1 MNRMKVVSKMHIAL
15 LAVLA
20 LSVFLVNTT
29 LAGNDRV
36 SPRIVGMG
44 RTFTAVSRGLD
55 AIGLNPANLAL
66 SDRGNTLTFQFAP
79 LGFAVGSDFLNYKV
93 YNDFFTGVD
102 GLDTNGNKIRVGK
115 RLTEQDKQDILALFP
130 GGIANTQANVDVT
143 WFGLSFQKG
152 RVGVALSVTERVAAN
167 LDLPE
172 GYLKMILNGFPIE
185 GKSYSLDNTS
195 VTASWMREY
204 NLSGGYLLPY
214 EFGIVKNI
222 SVGMGLKYIQGFG
235 YFGTRKY
242 KGMIETTVTSDAP
255 NQIQDMS
262 IHTNLDYVQLRS
274 AIPFD
279 SVSENIMKPAGK
291 GMGFD
296 FGASAQL
303 LEGIRVAASVT
314 DIGKV
319 TWDKNTK
326 AIIGNSDLVL
336 HQFGDTKNTDSL
348 ENAFKGKTVD
358 TTSFTTNLPTALHL
372 GGSVEVDKF
381 FSKIPGHLTV
391 AADLHVGFNNEPG
404 NTKKAQIGLGIE
416 WAPIALIP
424 IRTGFLFGG
433 REKFGW
439 SAGFGFHI
447 LNVVDID
454 LATASIAILTSPN
467 TFRTGS
473 FTFGMRWRI

>member
-1 MNRMKVVSKMHIAL
+1 
-15 LAVLA
+15 
-20 LSVFLVNTT
+20 
-29 LAGNDRV
+29 
-36 SPRIVGMG
+36 
-44 RTFTAVSRGLD
+44 
-55 AIGLNPANLAL
+55 
-66 SDRGNTLTFQFAP
+66 
-79 LGFAVGSDFLNYKV
+79 
-93 YNDFFTGVD
+93 
-102 GLDTNGNKIRVGK
+102 
-115 RLTEQDKQDILALFP
+115 
-130 GGIANTQANVDVT
+130 
-143 WFGLSFQKG
+143 
-152 RVGVALSVTERVAAN
+152 
-167 LDLPE
+167 
-172 GYLKMILNGFPIE
+172 
-185 GKSYSLDNTS
+185 
-195 VTASWMREY
+195 
-204 NLSGGYLLPY
+204 
-214 EFGIVKNI
+214 
-222 SVGMGLKYIQGFG
+222 MGLKYIQGFG

-274 AIPFD
+274 SIPFD

-303 LEGIRVAASVT
+303 LEGIRVAASIT
-314 DIGKV
+314 DIGKI

-372 GGSVEVDKF
+372 GGAVEVEKF
-381 FSKIPGHLTV
+381 FSKIPGRLTV

-404 NTKKAQIGLGIE
+404 NTKKAQIGIGIE

-454 LATASIAILTSPN
+454 LATASIAIVTSPN

>member
-66 SDRGNTLTFQFAP
+66 SDRGNTVTFQFAP
-79 LGFAVGSDFLNYKV
+79 FGFAVGSDFLNLKV

-102 GLDTNGNKIRVGK
+102 GVDTNGNKKRFGK

-130 GGIANTQANVDVT
+130 GSLATTQANVDIT
-143 WFGLSFQKG
+143 PFGLSVQKG

-242 KGMIETTVTSDAP
+242 NGMIETTVTSDAP

-274 AIPFD
+274 SIPFD

-303 LEGIRVAASVT
+303 LEGIRVAASIT
-314 DIGKV
+314 DIGKI

-336 HQFGDTKNTDSL
+336 HQFGDKANNDSL
-348 ENAFKGKTVD
+348 ENAFKGRTVD

-372 GGSVEVDKF
+372 GGAVEVEKF
-381 FSKIPGHLTV
+381 FSKIPGRLTV

-404 NTKKAQIGLGIE
+404 NTKKAQIGIGIE

-467 TFRTGS
+467 SLRTLS

>member
-66 SDRGNTLTFQFAP
+66 SDRGNTVTFQFAP
-79 LGFAVGSDFLNYKV
+79 FGFAVGSDFLNYKI

-102 GLDTNGNKIRVGK
+102 EVDANGKTTRVGK

-130 GGIANTQANVDVT
+130 SGIANTQANVDIT
-143 WFGLSFQKG
+143 PFGLSVQKG

-172 GYLKMILNGFPIE
+172 GYLKMLLNGFPIE

-204 NLSGGYLLPY
+204 NISGGYLLPF

-222 SVGMGLKYIQGFG
+222 SVGIGLKYFQGFG

-242 KGMIETTVTSDAP
+242 NGVIETSVYQNAP
-255 NQIQDMS
+255 NQIDSMKLHTRLDFVQFRSS
-262 IHTNLDYVQLRS
+262 IPSDAVG
-274 AIPFD
+274 
-279 SVSENIMKPAGK
+279 ENIMKPVGT
-291 GMGFD
+291 GLGFD
-296 FGASAQL
+296 LGASAQL

-314 DIGKV
+314 DIGSI
-319 TWDKNTK
+319 TWNKNTK
-326 AIIGNSDLVL
+326 AIIANSDITLY
-336 HQFGDTKNTDSL
+336 GYDTQKGDSL
-348 ENAFKGKTVD
+348 AKTFKGKTVD
-358 TTSFTTNLPTALHL
+358 TTSFKTNLPTALHL
-372 GGSVEVDKF
+372 GGAVEVDKF
-381 FSKIPGHLTV
+381 FSKIPGRLTM

-416 WAPIALIP
+416 WAPIGFLP
-424 IRTGFLFGG
+424 IRTGLLFGG

-439 SAGFGFHI
+439 SAGLGFHI

-473 FTFGMRWRI
+473 FSFGMRWRI

>member
-20 LSVFLVNTT
+20 LSVFLVNTS

-66 SDRGNTLTFQFAP
+66 SDRGNTVTFQFAP
-79 LGFAVGSDFLNYKV
+79 FGLAVGSDFLNYKV
-93 YNDFFTGVD
+93 YNDFFTGIDEVD
-102 GLDTNGNKIRVGK
+102 ANGNTTRVGK
-115 RLTEQDKQDILALFP
+115 RLTDQDKQDILALFP
-130 GGIANTQANVDVT
+130 GGIANTQANVDVMP
-143 WFGLSFQKG
+143 FGISVQKG

-172 GYLKMILNGFPIE
+172 GYLKMLLNGFPIQ
-185 GKSYSLDNTS
+185 GASYSLDNTS

-204 NLSGGYLLPY
+204 NISGAYLLPY

-222 SVGMGLKYIQGFG
+222 SVGMGVKYMQGFG
-235 YFGTRKY
+235 YFGTRRY
-242 KGMIETTVTSDAP
+242 NGVIETSVTSDAP
-255 NQIQDMS
+255 NQIQAMS
-262 IHTNLDYVQLRS
+262 LHTSLDFVQFRS
-274 AIPFD
+274 SIPFD
-279 SVSENIMKPAGK
+279 SVGENIMKPAGT

-296 FGASAQL
+296 LGVSAQL

-314 DIGKV
+314 DIGSM

-326 AIIGNSDLVL
+326 AIVANSDMTLYSYNK
-336 HQFGDTKNTDSL
+336 QMGDSL
-348 ENAFKGKTVD
+348 ANSFKGKTID
-358 TTSFTTNLPTALHL
+358 TTSFKTNLPTALHL
-372 GGSVEVDKF
+372 GGAVEVDKF
-381 FSKIPGHLTV
+381 VSKIPGRLTV
-391 AADLHVGFNNEPG
+391 AADLHVGFNDEPG
-404 NTKKAQIGLGIE
+404 NSKKAQIGLGLE
-416 WAPIALIP
+416 WVPIGFLP
-424 IRTGFLFGG
+424 LRTGLLFGG

-439 SAGFGFHI
+439 SAGLGFHI
-447 LNVVDID
+447 GNFLDID
-454 LATASIAILTSPN
+454 LATASIALLTNPDS
-467 TFRTGS
+467 FRTGS

>member
-66 SDRGNTLTFQFAP
+66 SDRDNTVTFQFAP
-79 LGFAVGSDFLNYKV
+79 FGFAVGSDFLNLKV

-102 GLDTNGNKIRVGK
+102 DADADGKKIRVGK

-130 GGIANTQANVDVT
+130 GSMATTQANVDFT
-143 WFGLSFQKG
+143 EFGVSVQKG
-152 RVGVALSVTERVAAN
+152 KVGVALSVTERVAAN

-172 GYLKMILNGFPIE
+172 GYLKMLLNGFPIE
-185 GKSYSLDNTS
+185 GKTYSLNNTS
-195 VTASWMREY
+195 MTASWLREY
-204 NLSGGYLLPY
+204 NVSGGYLLPF

-222 SVGMGLKYIQGFG
+222 SVGMGVKYIQGFG

-242 KGMIETTVTSDAP
+242 NGVIETSVNQNAP
-255 NQIQDMS
+255 NQIDS
-262 IHTNLDYVQLRS
+262 IKIHTSLDFVHFRS
-274 AIPFD
+274 AIPSD
-279 SVSENIMKPAGK
+279 DIAANIMKPVGT

-296 FGASAQL
+296 LGVSAEL
-303 LEGIRVAASVT
+303 LNGIRVAASVT
-314 DIGKV
+314 DIGSV
-319 TWDKNTK
+319 TWNKNTE
-326 AIIGNSDLVL
+326 ALVANSDITLYGL
-336 HQFGDTKNTDSL
+336 NTQQGDSL
-348 ENAFKGKTVD
+348 ANTFKGKTVD
-358 TTSFTTNLPTALHL
+358 TTSFKTNLPTAFHL
-372 GGSVEVDKF
+372 GGAVDVEKF
-381 FSKIPGHLTV
+381 FSKIPGRLTV
-391 AADLHVGFNNEPG
+391 AADLHVGFNDEPG
-404 NTKKAQIGLGIE
+404 NTKKAQLGLGIE
-416 WAPIALIP
+416 WTPIGFLP

-439 SAGFGFHI
+439 SAGLGFHI
-447 LNVVDID
+447 LNTVDID
-454 LATASIAILTSPN
+454 FATASIALVTNPN

-473 FTFGMRWRI
+473 FTFGIRWRL